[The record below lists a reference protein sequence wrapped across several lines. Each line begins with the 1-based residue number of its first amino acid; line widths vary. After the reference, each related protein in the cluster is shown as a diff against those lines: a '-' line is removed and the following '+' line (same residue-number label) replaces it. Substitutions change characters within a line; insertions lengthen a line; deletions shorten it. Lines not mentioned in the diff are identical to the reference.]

1 MRAALF
7 LFLFAFVVFG
17 ISSKTFASE
26 TTREFTVGDVTVW
39 AIADSL
45 GERDMSVFIGLDP
58 EVQKQYAPDGK
69 SPSAIMA
76 FLVKTKGET
85 ILIDAGM
92 NGLFP
97 NGLSEVAVAEG
108 LRGAE
113 DVTKILITHM
123 HGDHIVGLARDGKRA
138 FPNALVLASKQ
149 ERDFWL
155 DEKSVELFPNRKAGF
170 DSARQIMGIYGSD
183 AKTFEYGDVVVKGE
197 DFELKAID
205 ARGHTPGHTV
215 FMLSSGGE
223 RLLFWAD
230 LSHAASLQFPRPDIN
245 ATYDMNP
252 DEAAK
257 TRLHFME
264 LAAAEKLT
272 IAGAHL
278 PFPGVGTVEKAPV
291 GYIYKSR

>member
-1 MRAALF
+1 M
-7 LFLFAFVVFG
+7 VFG
-17 ISSKTFASE
+17 IDSRAFASAN
-26 TTREFTVGDVTVW
+26 TRLFTVGDVTVW

-45 GERDMSVFIGLDP
+45 GDRDMNVFIGLDP
-58 EVQKQYAPDGK
+58 EVQKQYAPSGK

-76 FLVKTKGET
+76 FLVKTGSET

-97 NGLSEVAVAEG
+97 AGLAEI
-108 LRGAE
+108 AAT
-113 DVTKILITHM
+113 DDITTIFITHM
-123 HGDHIVGLARDGKRA
+123 HGDHIEGLVRDGKRV
-138 FPNALVLASKQ
+138 FPNALVLASSI

-155 DEKSVELFPNRKAGF
+155 DEKSVELFPDRKAGF
-170 DSARQIMGIYGSD
+170 DSARRIMGIYGGD
-183 AKTFEYGDVVVKGE
+183 ARAFEYGDVALKGE
-197 DFELKAID
+197 DFELKAMD

-245 ATYDMNP
+245 ARYDMIP
-252 DEAAK
+252 EDAAK
-257 TRLHFME
+257 ARLHFME

-272 IAGAHL
+272 IAGVHL
-278 PFPGVGTVEKAPV
+278 PFPGVGTVEKNGS